1 VIYWAGQWIFL
12 GTNPFASL
20 ATASFLPPFADMAET
35 TLFKFNWQ
43 VFVEMGVGVF
53 GFRRDGFLCGRDSG
67 SVFGSGRRIGI
78 RGFAAGNHSSG
89 EKEREKKGKY
99 AAFHKIPPT
108 K

>member
-1 VIYWAGQWIFL
+1 VDRREDAE
-12 GTNPFASL
+12 GTA
-20 ATASFLPPFADMAET
+20 
-35 TLFKFNWQ
+35 FKIPGRE

-89 EKEREKKGKY
+89 KKERKEKGKY